1 MGADAAEPN
10 YPAFSAL
17 LSSLFQFSHFLRLC
31 CCVCVE
37 VVFRPARAGVQV

>member
-17 LSSLFQFSHFLRLC
+17 LSSLFQFSHFLRLVA
-31 CCVCVE
+31 VCVWKLSS
-37 VVFRPARAGVQV
+37 ARVQGVQV